1 MKRLL
6 AVIVFSVLV
15 PFAPAG
21 AQTLVEEVGYV
32 DVRRISEE
40 SQEAA
45 AANET
50 LDALRNERNA
60 EITRRREVLQ
70 AEQEKLLASGTVLGA
85 EARDEQVRLVQRLQ
99 VDMQRIV
106 EDAQAELQRLQGE
119 LEASLRAKLLPAVLF
134 VARERALK
142 LVLRRDDPNLLWAD
156 PELDITDAVMARMD
170 TPPPAGTTPSPP
182 VTPPEPAA
190 PPPDASDLASWLGDT
205 RLLEPLVLDVGR

>member
-6 AVIVFSVLV
+6 AVTVISVLA

-21 AQTLVEEVGYV
+21 AQTLVEEIGYV

-45 AANET
+45 AANDT
-50 LDALRNERNA
+50 LEALRNERNA
-60 EITRRREVLQ
+60 EITRRREALQ
-70 AEQEKLLASGTVLGA
+70 AEQEKLLASETVLGA
-85 EARDEQVRLVQRLQ
+85 EAREEQVRLVQRLQ
-99 VDMQRIV
+99 VDLQRIV

-142 LVLRRDDPNLLWAD
+142 VVLRRDDPNLLWAD

-170 TPPPAGTTPSPP
+170 TPPPAGTTPAPP
-182 VTPPEPAA
+182 ATPPEPAA
-190 PPPDASDLASWLGDT
+190 PPPDASDLASWLGET
-205 RLLEPLVLDVGR
+205 RLLEPHALIVSR